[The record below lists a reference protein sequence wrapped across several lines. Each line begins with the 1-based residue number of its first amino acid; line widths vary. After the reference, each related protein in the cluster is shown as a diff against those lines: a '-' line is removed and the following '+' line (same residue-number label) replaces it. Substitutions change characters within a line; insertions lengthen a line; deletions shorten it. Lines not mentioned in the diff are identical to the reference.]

1 MLDLRPCA
9 TPHNPSFFVSCTSAQ
24 HGPKHCDFIPLKLS
38 WLGLVTRITDA
49 MLKPAQDLTLDRRDS
64 SEPDKNAIVVI
75 IVGLSLALVLTV
87 ISRICIYRRR
97 RRQTIQG
104 SDNHSSIPNESR
116 INRSLH
122 SHRPGARVSGKH
134 PSFSPT
140 LRINIYTVMRS

>member
-1 MLDLRPCA
+1 MFDLRPCA
-9 TPHNPSFFVSCTSAQ
+9 TFHNPSFFVFCTSPQ
-24 HGPKHCDFIPLKLS
+24 HGPKHCDCIPLKLS

-87 ISRICIYRRR
+87 ISRICIYRHR
-97 RRQTIQG
+97 RRQTMRG
-104 SDNHSSIPNESR
+104 NNSHASIPNELR